1 VAGKLVVARRIVG
14 WRRQRWL
21 GSLDSPATQATLRVV
36 CAMYGVPP
44 DVIRSPLPEAQLPR
58 DGSGIELR
66 ETRHGTEVWRVWP

>member
-1 VAGKLVVARRIVG
+1 MARLVVARKIVG
-14 WRRQRWL
+14 WRRQGRL
-21 GSLDSPATQATLRVV
+21 GWLDSPGTQATLRVI

-66 ETRHGTEVWRVWP
+66 ETRQGTEVWQVWP